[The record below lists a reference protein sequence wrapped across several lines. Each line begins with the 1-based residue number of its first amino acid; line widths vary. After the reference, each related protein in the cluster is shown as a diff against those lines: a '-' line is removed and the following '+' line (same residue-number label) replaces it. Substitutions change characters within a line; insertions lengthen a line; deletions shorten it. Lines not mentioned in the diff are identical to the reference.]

1 MSYIHK
7 HLGEVSTFGTAGAG
21 LVVAAAANVA
31 VNAHHAAKMAR
42 MQRRFTRNLESDTE
56 KMDWFKLLLSRFKS
70 IAVRLATV
78 GQRPGTLEYEK
89 WLRKALIDDMDYKGH
104 CNIDMY
110 MPMTSKDVA
119 GKPRDIFATITRDGY
134 MEGKAPKEVGLI
146 WAHGCKGA
154 LDEARIAFIKRYK
167 GQKEFEHLR
176 EHKEDLGTM
185 NLALKF
191 GTGFFLLIMMMIITK
206 IQGAVVE
213 AQAPPP
219 PRKKR
224 KKKRTKKKP

>member
-1 MSYIHK
+1 MVYIHRD
-7 HLGEVSTFGTAGAG
+7 LGELGTAGAG

-42 MQRRFTRNLESDTE
+42 MQKRFTRNLESDQE
-56 KMDWFKLLLSRFKS
+56 KMDWFKLLLERFKS
-70 IAVRLATV
+70 VAIRLATV
-78 GQRPGTLEYEK
+78 GQRPGTLEFEK
-89 WLRKALIDDMDYKGH
+89 WLRKALKDDMDYKGH

-110 MPMTSKDVA
+110 MPMKPGDTL
-119 GKPRDIFATITRDGY
+119 GKPREIFATINKNGY
-134 MEGKAPKEVGLI
+134 MEKGKAPKEVGLI

-154 LDEARIAFIKRYK
+154 MDEARMAFIKRYK

-191 GTGFFLLIMMMIITK
+191 GTGFFLLIMMLILSK
-206 IQGAVVE
+206 VQSAVVR
-213 AQAPPP
+213 AQAPP

-224 KKKRTKKKP
+224 KRKKRRTKKKP